1 MAQDNVIGREGG
13 REAAPRESARPN
25 IGRIIFWALMG
36 LAAVL
41 LVVSIAIL
49 FVITRVYSVSTP
61 TMEMT
66 VSAGDRVFL
75 APGSA
80 VRRGD
85 VVVLQVPVSVSGT
98 TAVFVKRVIGLPGDQ
113 VACCDARDRV
123 TVDGRPLDESYRY
136 PGDPP
141 SRSTFSARLGPGQIW
156 VMGDRRAIS
165 EDSRKWGPV
174 PLRGVLGRVALV
186 NQGFSFTALHTPRTF
201 VTEGLAPAD
210 TRANA
215 YTVLALLIAGS
226 VLALLVLALTGI
238 TRFMI
243 AQRRSPQGPPVPSK
257 AVPAVEAVKSV
268 EAVPSIDVTPSAS
281 AGGIG
286 VGGDPPTPPG
296 PPEGLADA

>member
-13 REAAPRESARPN
+13 RGAAPRESARPN

-41 LVVSIAIL
+41 LAVSIAIL

-66 VSAGDRVFL
+66 VPAGDRVFL

-85 VVVLQVPVSVSGT
+85 VVVLQVPVSVSRT

-113 VACCDARDRV
+113 VACCDARGRV
-123 TVDGRPLDESYRY
+123 TVDGRPLDESYLY
-136 PGDPP
+136 PGGPP

-201 VTEGLAPAD
+201 VTERLAPAD

-243 AQRRSPQGPPVPSK
+243 GQRRSPQGPPVPSE
-257 AVPAVEAVKSV
+257 AVPAIEAVKPA

-281 AGGIG
+281 AGGVG

-296 PPEGLADA
+296 PPGGLADA